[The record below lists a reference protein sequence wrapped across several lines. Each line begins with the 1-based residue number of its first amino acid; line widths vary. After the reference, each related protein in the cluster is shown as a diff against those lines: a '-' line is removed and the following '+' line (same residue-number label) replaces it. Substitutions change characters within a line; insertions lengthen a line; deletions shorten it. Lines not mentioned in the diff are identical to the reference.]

1 MSAVMMLNYFAETMD
16 DADSHRVAERIKKA
30 YDKALTDGQKTR
42 DLGGQLS
49 TDAFA
54 DAIIERL

>member
-1 MSAVMMLNYFAETMD
+1 MD